1 MHCLIICINYAHTEW
16 PDEWMAGRPTCV
28 NCIALHWIALNCI
41 RSTQGIVVQP
51 IALLQSKSIHLIFIE
66 VPAFTEWRD
75 AWTAAGDLGM
85 SASASAS
92 ASTSASASASA
103 CASASV

>member
-1 MHCLIICINYAHTEW
+1 MSGWQGAPVAL
-16 PDEWMAGRPTCV
+16 MALH
-28 NCIALHWIALNCI
+28 CIALHCI
-41 RSTQGIVVQP
+41 RFTQGIVVQP

-75 AWTAAGDLGM
+75 AWMAAGDLGM
-85 SASASAS
+85 SASAS